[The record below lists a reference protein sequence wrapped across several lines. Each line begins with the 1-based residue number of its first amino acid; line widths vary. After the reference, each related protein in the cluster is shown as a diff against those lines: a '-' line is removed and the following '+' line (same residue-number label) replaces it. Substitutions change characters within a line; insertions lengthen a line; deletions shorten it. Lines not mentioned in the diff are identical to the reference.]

1 MSTVDTKSAER
12 IDKVFRAFADQTRLR
27 ILVVLQDG
35 ERCVSDI
42 ITILQIPQAKASHH
56 LNYLLAAGLVEVRKQ
71 GLWCFYQLKSG
82 QSPVHDKLLECLEH
96 CRASVPEL
104 AGDRQ
109 RAAEVK
115 ASGGCCPK

>member
-1 MSTVDTKSAER
+1 MSTVSIKSEDR

-27 ILVVLQDG
+27 ILLVLQDG
-35 ERCVSDI
+35 EHCVSDI

-71 GLWCFYQLKSG
+71 GLWCFYQLSSG

-96 CRASVPEL
+96 CCASVPEL
-104 AGDRQ
+104 DADRR
-109 RAAEVK
+109 RAAKVK
-115 ASGGCCPK
+115 AAGGCCPK